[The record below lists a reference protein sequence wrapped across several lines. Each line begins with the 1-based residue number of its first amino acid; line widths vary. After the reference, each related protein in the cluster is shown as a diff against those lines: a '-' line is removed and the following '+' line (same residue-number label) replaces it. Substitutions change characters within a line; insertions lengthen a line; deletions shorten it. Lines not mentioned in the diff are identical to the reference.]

1 MRKLLMVSILL
12 GITSTTVCSVGVVS
26 WQKKLKDAYRKCGIQ
41 KVKREKLIIKIKEYL
56 DEVDLTATRGELVSG
71 IIHAIHAG
79 IPLPVVPDFR
89 SQVTQLLIQQQRESG
104 QLTQQDLYNLVCKFV
119 RAFFIKNKQEIEQ
132 SLDIVAM
139 CLDSGGEDIN
149 DDLDTSNDEDCMI
162 ELSNRFAVLSC
173 EEEMC

>member
-1 MRKLLMVSILL
+1 MFGEATLYACSPFQGQYKA
-12 GITSTTVCSVGVVS
+12 TT
-26 WQKKLKDAYRKCGIQ
+26 CGGGYIF
-41 KVKREKLIIKIKEYL
+41 
-56 DEVDLTATRGELVSG
+56 T
-71 IIHAIHAG
+71 
-79 IPLPVVPDFR
+79 
-89 SQVTQLLIQQQRESG
+89 QQQRESG

-119 RAFFIKNKQEIEQ
+119 RAFFIKNKNEIEQ